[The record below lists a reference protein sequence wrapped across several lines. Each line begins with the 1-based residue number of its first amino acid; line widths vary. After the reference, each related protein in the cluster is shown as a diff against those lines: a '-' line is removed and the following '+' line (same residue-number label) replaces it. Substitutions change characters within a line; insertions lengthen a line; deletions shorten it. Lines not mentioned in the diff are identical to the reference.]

1 MLPWETVATDP
12 MPEGDLVL
20 ARRGDEWALRVGGRI
35 LMTSRSHG
43 SEIALA
49 SLALAKLDRR
59 RSVMLGGLGL
69 GFSLR
74 ALLDRLPVDAKVVLV
89 ELSQAVVT
97 WNRGPVSHL
106 AGRPLDDP
114 RVRLQVDDVAKRI
127 KESKGVYDA
136 ILLDVDNGASPIVK
150 AANASLYSDRGI
162 ANCAAALAPGGV
174 LAVWSAGPDE
184 LYLER
189 LKRHGLEAEAR
200 RVKAHGP
207 GSPHHVI
214 FLARK
219 PLAAPHRAGPPG
231 AKRKGP
237 PAAKPARRPSK
248 PGPRR
253 GR

>member
-1 MLPWETVATDP
+1 MLPWQTIATDP
-12 MPEGDLVL
+12 FPEGDLVL

-49 SLALAKLDRR
+49 ELGLAKLDRR
-59 RSVMLGGLGL
+59 RAVLLGGLGL

-89 ELSQAVVT
+89 ELSQAVVD
-97 WNRGPVSHL
+97 WNRGPVAHL

-114 RVRLQVDDVAKRI
+114 RVRLQVDDVARRI
-127 KESKGVYDA
+127 REAKGAYDA

-162 ANCAAALAPGGV
+162 KACAAALAPGGV
-174 LAVWSAGPDE
+174 LAVWSAGPDDA
-184 LYLER
+184 YLAR
-189 LKRHGLEAEAR
+189 LQRHGLEAEAR

-219 PLAAPHRAGPPG
+219 PAAGPSRRPG
-231 AKRKGP
+231 TGARKAP
-237 PAAKPARRPSK
+237 PAARGGRPPRPGRAR
-248 PGPRR
+248 
-253 GR
+253 